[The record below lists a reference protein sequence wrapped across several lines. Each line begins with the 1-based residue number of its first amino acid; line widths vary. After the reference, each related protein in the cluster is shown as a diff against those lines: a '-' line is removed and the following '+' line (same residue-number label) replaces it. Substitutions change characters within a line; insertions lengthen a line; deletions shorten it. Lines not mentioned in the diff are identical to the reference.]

1 MAGVRLLAVS
11 ITANVG
17 DVLKRF
23 QQPTTEQYRT
33 ISGRWDRYFSRL
45 CNTKA
50 RRGILT
56 VNDCLQLLEK
66 QDYKCALTGVEMTC
80 ILEKGKKTRTN
91 VSIDR
96 IDPKGG
102 YRPEN
107 IQLVCTAVNSFRTDL
122 SIADFIE
129 WCRKVVNHAIQKQ
142 SGSQL

>member
-1 MAGVRLLAVS
+1 VAGVRLLAAS
-11 ITANVG
+11 TTANAG

-23 QQPTTEQYRT
+23 QQATAEQYKT
-33 ISGRWDRYFSRL
+33 ISGRWDRYLSRL
-45 CNTKA
+45 CSPKT

-107 IQLVCTAVNSFRTDL
+107 IQLVCTAVNSFRADL

-129 WCRKVVNHAIQKQ
+129 WCRKVVSHAIQKQ